1 MPLFKAKL
9 APIFCLRRQLTVNIV
24 DNSGKELE
32 KYPFKISNVYL
43 LLLQF
48 YFTVLKSIVQK
59 THVFI

>member
-48 YFTVLKSIVQK
+48 YFTVLRSIVQK

>member
-48 YFTVLKSIVQK
+48 YSTVLRSIVQK